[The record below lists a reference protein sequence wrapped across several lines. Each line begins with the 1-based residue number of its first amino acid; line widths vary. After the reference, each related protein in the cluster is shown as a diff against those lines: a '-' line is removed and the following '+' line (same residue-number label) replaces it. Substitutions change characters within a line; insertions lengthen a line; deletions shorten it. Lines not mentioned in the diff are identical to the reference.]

1 MAMVM
6 NCNSARAVAMVVVIA
21 AVAVAMADAAA
32 ANTTHVVGGASQWTF
47 GFNYT
52 AWADTTAPF
61 YTGDSLGTPIH
72 SFIAELKSQ
81 TLNVQNHN
89 PICPKSQSQMYT

>member
-1 MAMVM
+1 MVM
-6 NCNSARAVAMVVVIA
+6 SCNSARAVAMVVVIA

-52 AWADTTAPF
+52 AWADATAPF
-61 YTGDSLGTPIH
+61 YTGDSLGTLPPFTL
-72 SFIAELKSQ
+72 SSQ
-81 TLNVQNHN
+81 TLNVPNHN
-89 PICPKSQSQMYT
+89 PKCPKSQSQMYT